1 MVARAWSLGH
11 IASGRSIA
19 VVPTMG
25 AIHNAHLALVAEAKT
40 LAEVVIV
47 TIFVNPLQF
56 DVAADFDHYPRP
68 LDDDLDLCARA
79 GVDAVYA
86 PSAASMYPEGFQT
99 HIEPGP
105 LAGRLEGKMRPGHFR
120 GVATVITKLFAS
132 TLPSVAVFGQKDF
145 QQLAVIRQLVADLDI
160 GTRIV
165 GVPTIREA
173 DGLAISSRNTRLDS
187 AERSAAKI
195 LSKGLQAGEAVFDNG
210 ERSSR
215 TIIDVV
221 RQVIETEPIARIE
234 YLEVVDCENL
244 ETVSTIAEQ
253 AAVLVAAR
261 FGETRLIDNV
271 VLGNGIAL

>member
-1 MVARAWSLGH
+1 MAASAWSLGH

-56 DVAADFDHYPRP
+56 NVTADFDNYPRP
-68 LDDDLDLCARA
+68 VGDDLDLCAHA

-99 HIEPGP
+99 HVEPGP
-105 LAGRLEGKMRPGHFR
+105 LAGRFEGEMRPGHFR
-120 GVATVITKLFAS
+120 GVATVITKIFAA
-132 TLPSVAVFGQKDF
+132 TRPSVAVFGQKDF
-145 QQLAVIRQLVADLDI
+145 QQLAVIRQLVADLDL
-160 GTRIV
+160 GVRIV
-165 GVPTIREA
+165 GVPTIREP
-173 DGLAISSRNTRLDS
+173 DGLAISSRNKRLDS
-187 AERSAAKI
+187 AERSAAI
-195 LSKGLQAGEAVFDNG
+195 VLSKGLQAGEAVFDTG

-244 ETVSTIAEQ
+244 EMVSTIAAQ
-253 AAVLVAAR
+253 AVVLVAAR

-271 VLGNGIAL
+271 MLG